1 MADYQWH
8 RGGKLQKWSGNY
20 KESSRVMC
28 EYHNSDHYGYI
39 LVTIDGMEATIQWR
53 ALTDVQDREWEVLDS
68 FSYTSGKAL
77 KN

>member
-1 MADYQWH
+1 
-8 RGGKLQKWSGNY
+8 
-20 KESSRVMC
+20 MC

-77 KN
+77 KK